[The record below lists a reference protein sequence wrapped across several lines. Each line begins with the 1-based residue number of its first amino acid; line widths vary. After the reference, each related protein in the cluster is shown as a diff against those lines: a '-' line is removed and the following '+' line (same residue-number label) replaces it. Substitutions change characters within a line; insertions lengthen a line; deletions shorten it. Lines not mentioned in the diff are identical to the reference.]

1 MHVHPLKKPAP
12 SRAGFFLPGFYSSG
26 HLSKAVRSPL
36 LLAALLLA
44 HCAVA
49 LAQVNATGDYL
60 SRMDSD
66 GDGRIA
72 LTEYQDWMSY
82 AFTRMDLDNDGVLT
96 PGELPGGRGHPVS
109 LVEHREKLASTF
121 GRQDRNSD
129 GFLSA
134 TELAAPP
141 Q

>member
-1 MHVHPLKKPAP
+1 MHKHPPKKPAP
-12 SRAGFFLPGFYSSG
+12 SRAGFFLSG
-26 HLSKAVRSPL
+26 LSPKGARSL
-36 LLAALLLA
+36 LLAALA
-44 HCAVA
+44 ITQSPFA

-66 GDGRIA
+66 RDGRVA
-72 LTEYQDWMSY
+72 LVEYQDWMSY
-82 AFTRMDLDNDGVLT
+82 AFTRMDVDGDGVLT
-96 PGELPGGRGHPVS
+96 TAELPGGRGNAVS

-121 GRQDRNSD
+121 ARQDRNRD